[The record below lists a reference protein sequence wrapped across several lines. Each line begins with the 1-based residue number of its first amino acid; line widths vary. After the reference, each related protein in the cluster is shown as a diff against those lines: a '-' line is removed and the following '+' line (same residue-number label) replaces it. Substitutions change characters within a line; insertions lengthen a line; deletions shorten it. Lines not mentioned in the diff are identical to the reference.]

1 MWNYL
6 WPALLVVA
14 SNVAYHISAKET
26 PEAVNA
32 FLSLTVTYLVAAAFA
47 LGLYL
52 ATSGGQQDIL
62 RNLKN
67 LNWASYLLGLVIVGL
82 EAGNLYL
89 YRAGWKISLGSLVC
103 NISVAAVLL
112 VVGILLYKE
121 ALGYKQVVGLLLCVA
136 GLIFINS

>member
-1 MWNYL
+1 MWNYI

-14 SNVAYHISAKET
+14 SNVVYHISAKET
-26 PEAVNA
+26 PQAVNA
-32 FLSLTVTYLVAAAFA
+32 FLSLAITYLVGAVFTLA
-47 LGLYL
+47 LYL
-52 ATSGGQQDIL
+52 ATTGGQQDIL
-62 RNLKN
+62 RSLKS

-112 VVGILLYKE
+112 FIGFLFYKE
-121 ALGYKQVVGLLLCVA
+121 TLGYRQMIGVVLCAA